1 MHFPLARTVPLVE
14 RLTVCREQ
22 EATSGSEGLTA
33 QMMAVP
39 RDPEDIKIK
48 TGCVVLFCPVAVLP
62 RNAESDWI

>member
-14 RLTVCREQ
+14 RQTVCRER

-39 RDPEDIKIK
+39 RDLEDIKIK
-48 TGCVVLFCPVAVLP
+48 TGCVVLFVL
-62 RNAESDWI
+62 